1 MGGSTNTAVTW
12 TVDGVAGG
20 NSTVGTVTGSGAPAS
35 PTRRRPTPGRTP
47 WWPPARPTAP
57 SSAVGGR
64 CSVPAAAV
72 TVSASPASATLN
84 PGGTVAITATVG
96 GTSNT
101 AVTWTVD
108 GVAGGSSTVGTITGS
123 GSTVTYT
130 APGATGSH
138 TVTATSAANGT
149 ASATTSITV
158 NAPASSVGSV
168 AVSPATLALNMSAQS
183 QFTATVTGTGS
194 YSSSVTWSA
203 QRGSITGSGLY
214 TAPATGGNDVVTAA
228 SVQNPSVAGTA
239 SITVSGTLPVT
250 VPTWA
255 GTGVTHLVAAGGD
268 IQAAINSANAGDTIT
283 LADGTWT
290 GVHLT
295 INKMIR
301 LMALNPLGARLQG
314 YTQPTNGTDNGIT
327 VTGSAA
333 AGTFIQG
340 LDVSWYGNCS
350 IRVMYTGNV
359 LVSGCKVES
368 SGGDGIQLWD
378 TVDVVVYENYIH
390 DPYLAGMVPTLVD
403 DATNTNWNFN
413 NTLVLMDYGVI
424 SYGTVRTQVLQNYF
438 YGQFNQNISFKE
450 GNRDYTVQNNIL
462 EGFTGSGIIC
472 GQNLASYGPYAY
484 SGQPV
489 GNDTGTLHIVGNI
502 FRPVVGLQ
510 LGQLAE
516 YRAGGAIR
524 MGHLNQSTVYVSSN
538 IVEAA
543 ITPLGLEM
551 GMNGSAGGPT
561 GTLYSDHNIFNGNI
575 WDDGTM
581 VSPTAK
587 IRYVGNWRAV
597 LLDSGVQMNVVVTND
612 TYANFSYAVE
622 NDGMTG
628 TLAIDRTLFITN
640 TIELMG
646 TGSVTNSIFYPNS
659 ALPGTGNVAENPLVS
674 TTTVPLRRYSLD
686 VLVPTS
692 DLASGLPRPVL
703 ASPFDGWDLCR
714 GSCTLN
720 PTSRGGRRIRSSMDK
735 AKALLGDKAIPD
747 L

>member
-1 MGGSTNTAVTW
+1 M
-12 TVDGVAGG
+12 
-20 NSTVGTVTGSGAPAS
+20 
-35 PTRRRPTPGRTP
+35 
-47 WWPPARPTAP
+47 
-57 SSAVGGR
+57 
-64 CSVPAAAV
+64 
-72 TVSASPASATLN
+72 
-84 PGGTVAITATVG
+84 
-96 GTSNT
+96 
-101 AVTWTVD
+101 
-108 GVAGGSSTVGTITGS
+108 
-123 GSTVTYT
+123 
-130 APGATGSH
+130 
-138 TVTATSAANGT
+138 
-149 ASATTSITV
+149 
-158 NAPASSVGSV
+158 
-168 AVSPATLALNMSAQS
+168 AVSPATLALNVDVQGRV
-183 QFTATVTGTGS
+183 TVK
-194 YSSSVTWSA
+194 
-203 QRGSITGSGLY
+203 
-214 TAPATGGNDVVTAA
+214 
-228 SVQNPSVAGTA
+228 
-239 SITVSGTLPVT
+239 

-255 GTGVTHLVAAGGD
+255 KTGVTHLVAAGGD

-327 VTGSAA
+327 VTGSNA
-333 AGTFIQG
+333 AGSFIQG

-350 IRVMYTGNV
+350 IRVMHTGNV
-359 LVSGCKVES
+359 LVSGCKMES
-368 SGGDGIQLWD
+368 SGGVGIMAYD
-378 TVDVVVYENYIH
+378 AVDVVVYGNYFH

-403 DATNTNWNFN
+403 DATNTKWDFN
-413 NTLVLMDYGVI
+413 NTFVLMNYGFQA
-424 SYGTVRTQVLQNYF
+424 YGTVHTQVLQNYF

-524 MGHLNQSTVYVSSN
+524 MGHLNQSTVHVSSN

-543 ITPLGLEM
+543 ITPLSVEM
-551 GMNGSAGGPT
+551 GMNSSAGGPT

-575 WDDGTM
+575 WDDGTR

-597 LLDSGVQMNVVVTND
+597 QMDSGVLMNVVITND
-612 TYANFSYAVE
+612 TYANFAYAIQ
-622 NDGMTG
+622 NKGMAG
-628 TLAIDRTLFITN
+628 TLAIDRTLFIAN
-640 TIELMG
+640 TTALMG
-646 TGSVTNSIFYPNS
+646 AGSVTNSIFYPNS

-674 TTTVPLRRYSLD
+674 TTTVPLRRYNLD

-692 DLASGLPRPVL
+692 DLVSRFHPGLS
-703 ASPFDGWDLCR
+703 SPAILKA
-714 GSCTLN
+714 GSFIGAVE
-720 PTSRGGRRIRSSMDK
+720 P
-735 AKALLGDKAIPD
+735 
-747 L
+747 